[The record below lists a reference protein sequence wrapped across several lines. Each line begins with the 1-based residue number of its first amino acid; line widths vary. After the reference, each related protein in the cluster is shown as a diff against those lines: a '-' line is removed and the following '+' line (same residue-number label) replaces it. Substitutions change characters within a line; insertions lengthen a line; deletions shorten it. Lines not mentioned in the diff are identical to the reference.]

1 MEKINDRTS
10 RISKSQFGLNLEVW
24 DFNMDLDL
32 TWTGILRSVVEV
44 ILKKLSLFPRLV
56 RKGSA
61 VANQG

>member
-10 RISKSQFGLNLEVW
+10 RYGKSHFGYNLEDW

-32 TWTGILRSVVEV
+32 TWTGILRSLLEI
-44 ILKKLSLFPRLV
+44 ILKKLSSFPRLV

-61 VANQG
+61 VAEQG